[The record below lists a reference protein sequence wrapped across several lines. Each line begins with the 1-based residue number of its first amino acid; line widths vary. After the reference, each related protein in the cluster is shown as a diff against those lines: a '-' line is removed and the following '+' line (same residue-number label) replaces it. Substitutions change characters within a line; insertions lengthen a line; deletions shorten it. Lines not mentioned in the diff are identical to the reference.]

1 MRLLCIFS
9 MIDGATKGHNDND
22 DDAMG
27 SNRDPNPLCS
37 SATNNVGLMAVAS
50 VTPTGEE
57 SRPLQ
62 SECRRR
68 RRRVGAPLEVQG
80 F

>member
-9 MIDGATKGHNDND
+9 MIDGATKGHDDDD

-37 SATNNVGLMAVAS
+37 SATNNVGLMALAS
-50 VTPTGEE
+50 VTPPTGEE

-68 RRRVGAPLEVQG
+68 RVGAPLEVQG